1 MISLLLLK
9 SNVLLSYVL
18 LQVIL
23 VYFQHIIFRISL
35 LIIVLPMKQFISL
48 CSLNEQA
55 NQNNVDDHSS
65 SF

>member
-1 MISLLLLK
+1 MI
-9 SNVLLSYVL
+9 N
-18 LQVIL
+18 
-23 VYFQHIIFRISL
+23 
-35 LIIVLPMKQFISL
+35 VLPMKQFISL

>member
-1 MISLLLLK
+1 MYY
-9 SNVLLSYVL
+9 SY
-18 LQVIL
+18 
-23 VYFQHIIFRISL
+23 IFRISL
-35 LIIVLPMKQFISL
+35 LINVLFPIKQFISL